1 MPDKKISTAVATA
14 VGLAAI
20 IGAGIYVLSGTAIAL
35 AGANALIAFVLVG
48 LVAAIIAMELGEL
61 GSLMPYVKGAS
72 YSYTFNALG
81 SEMGFITGL
90 LYYVALAAAMSAVA
104 LGFGSYLS
112 SMLGLPVAT
121 FAIPF
126 AIVLIVILSAVNMF
140 GIKKAAQADFG
151 LVIIKIAI
159 LLIFVAFAML
169 MALSGAHVSAANFSV
184 GIGGSGLSGIFAA
197 SVIVFFAYSGFQ
209 AISTITDRI
218 KDGTRGYV
226 KAIISSV
233 IISIII
239 YALVVVALLL
249 LLPARA
255 YRIGADP
262 LAFALRNVHAPSWLF
277 LAVGIGALIA
287 TASAAIAMMLS
298 SSRLLYQM
306 SSDRLLP
313 RFFRKYDKRKDVASN
328 GILVSAVIGIA
339 MLFAGN
345 IYVIASIANFGLLF
359 GYLIVGFD
367 VIHFRRSGKRS
378 GFRMPLYP
386 WLPII
391 GIIAILAFFTGM
403 PKEALEFGV
412 ILVLALIVVYYALRE
427 EKAKK
432 IIRIRL
438 FD

>member
-48 LVAAIIAMELGEL
+48 LVAAILALELGEL
-61 GSLMPYVKGAS
+61 GSIMPYVKGAS
-72 YSYTFNALG
+72 YSYTYNALG

-90 LYYVALAAAMSAVA
+90 LYYMALATAMSAVA

-112 SMLGLPVAT
+112 SMLGLSVASY
-121 FAIPF
+121 AIPF
-126 AIVLIVILSAVNMF
+126 AIILITILSAVNMF

-151 LVIIKIAI
+151 LVIVKIAI
-159 LLIFVAFAML
+159 LLIFVAFAIL
-169 MALSGAHVSAANFSV
+169 MAMSGMRIYPSNFSV
-184 GIGGSGLSGIFAA
+184 GIGRGSLSDIFAA
-197 SVIVFFAYSGFQ
+197 SVVVFFAYSGFQ

-218 KDGTRGYV
+218 KDGTKGYV
-226 KAIISSV
+226 KAIVSSV

-249 LLPARA
+249 LLPASS

-262 LAFALRNVHAPSWLF
+262 LSFALRGVHAPSWLF
-277 LAVGIGALIA
+277 FAVDFGALIA
-287 TASAAIAMMLS
+287 TASAAIAMILS

-313 RFFRKYDKRKDVASN
+313 KFFRKYDKGRDVAAN
-328 GILVSAVIGIA
+328 GILVSAAIGIV

-367 VIHFRRSGKRS
+367 LIHFRRSGKE
-378 GFRMPLYP
+378 GAFRMPLYP

-391 GIIAILAFFTGM
+391 GTVAILVFFTGM
-403 PKEALEFGV
+403 PKAALEFGV
-412 ILVLALIVVYYALRE
+412 ILVLVLIVVYYTLRE
-427 EKAKK
+427 GKAKK
-432 IIRIRL
+432 IIRIKL